1 MNKIIKILQKK
12 IFNKEFNRSAESL
25 YERNTLNSYSLIN
38 KNRYNGNTTAL
49 KIIPN
54 DLCEFVCNLSSL
66 QNIKT
71 NKNTVKRTK
80 CNSNLICFI
89 IQKLWYK

>member
-25 YERNTLNSYSLIN
+25 YERNTLNSCSLIN

-49 KIIPN
+49 KTILN

-71 NKNTVKRTK
+71 NKKYCKT
-80 CNSNLICFI
+80 
-89 IQKLWYK
+89 YKM